1 MSKVQL
7 VLMTRRIK
15 QLPNP
20 SGGSLEKDLKKQPY
34 IFWAENTM
42 LPVKL
47 ETVWKGVQAGVS
59 ERPFDKRV

>member
-7 VLMTRRIK
+7 VLMTRRIF
-15 QLPNP
+15 PNP
-20 SGGSLEKDLKKQPY
+20 SGGSQEKDLKKQPY

-47 ETVWKGVQAGVS
+47 ETGWKGVQAGVS